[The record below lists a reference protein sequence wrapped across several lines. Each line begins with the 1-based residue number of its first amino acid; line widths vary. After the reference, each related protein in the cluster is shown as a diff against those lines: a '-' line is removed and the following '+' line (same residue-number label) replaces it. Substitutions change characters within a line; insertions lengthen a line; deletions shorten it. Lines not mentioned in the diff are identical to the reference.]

1 MTSKVRI
8 GCRGVTKRFGDRAVL
23 DGLDLDI
30 HAGKTLVVLGH
41 SGTGKS
47 VLLKHL
53 NGLIA
58 PDAGSI
64 VVNGTDIARLGESD
78 LLEIRRNIGMLFQ
91 GGALFDSLTIGENI
105 RFPLDQHHVG
115 DDEERRRR
123 ASELLETVGLPG
135 TEDRMPDELS
145 GGMRKRAALA
155 RALALRPDCM
165 LYDEPTTG
173 LDPVTA
179 AQINVL
185 IRDMQRRFRLTSVV
199 VTHDIASAT
208 YLADR
213 MAFLYHGK
221 ILAVG
226 SVEEMNASENPTI
239 REFLSAQAARRV

>member
-1 MTSKVRI
+1 MSSQTRI
-8 GCRGVTKRFGDRAVL
+8 ACRGVTKAFGEQRVL
-23 DGLDLDI
+23 DDLDLDI
-30 HAGKTLVVLGH
+30 YAGETLVVLGH
-41 SGTGKS
+41 SGAGKS

-58 PDAGSI
+58 PEAGSI
-64 VVNGTDIARLGESD
+64 VINGTDIAELRESE

-91 GGALFDSLTIGENI
+91 GGALFDSLTIGENV
-105 RFPLDQHHVG
+105 RFPLDQQHVG
-115 DDEERRRR
+115 STGERERRV
-123 ASELLETVGLPG
+123 SELLETVGLPD
-135 TEDRMPDELS
+135 TAEKMPDELS

-185 IRDMQRRFRLTSVV
+185 IRDMQCRFHLTSVV

-221 ILAVG
+221 IVTVG
-226 SVEEMNASENPTI
+226 SVEEMKASENPTI
-239 REFLSAQAARRV
+239 REFLSAQALPRI